1 MNSKS
6 KSLLSKISRRL
17 YSISAIATLATIT
30 AVSLT
35 GCVTIEESN
44 QSDSVQ
50 KGTVVDKTHSEGHV
64 YYTTSYTMNV
74 PITKPNFLPGS
85 YKMKIAIEENGQ
97 KTIKTI
103 EVSKEE
109 YNSYNVGDSYNFR

>member
-1 MNSKS
+1 
-6 KSLLSKISRRL
+6 
-17 YSISAIATLATIT
+17 
-30 AVSLT
+30 
-35 GCVTIEESN
+35 
-44 QSDSVQ
+44 
-50 KGTVVDKTHSEGHV
+50 
-64 YYTTSYTMNV
+64 MNV

>member
-50 KGTVVDKTHSEGHV
+50 KEQLLTKLTLRVM
-64 YYTTSYTMNV
+64 YTIQLLT
-74 PITKPNFLPGS
+74 P
-85 YKMKIAIEENGQ
+85 
-97 KTIKTI
+97 
-103 EVSKEE
+103 
-109 YNSYNVGDSYNFR
+109 